1 MCIQL
6 NSWEIMQERLKAEF
20 NKVRTTE
27 PPAGRM
33 PMNSAIPE
41 LARYFLKETHN
52 KYKDPRLANV
62 TKTEAERQIL
72 EISKRSRELLSALK
86 QMSGVAENALRL
98 NSAFFSKL
106 MTQLNLLETASDFAD
121 PPKLPPNAGTG
132 RPKNTYAQRVADVTA
147 RYYWLL
153 SGRDPTT
160 TKANKKGDAAYSEYI
175 SLLEEVFSILGL
187 EDNKPAT
194 YATDAVKRWPEL
206 LGQAKREFGWVD
218 PDKEKKQP

>member
-6 NSWEIMQERLKAEF
+6 NSWEIMEERLKAAF

-27 PPAGRM
+27 PPADRM
-33 PMNSAIPE
+33 PMSSAIPE

-52 KYKDPRLANV
+52 KYKAPRLANV
-62 TKTEAERQIL
+62 TQNEAVRQIY
-72 EISKRSRELLSALK
+72 EIAKHSTALLSALE
-86 QMSGVAENALRL
+86 QMSGAAENALRL
-98 NSAFFSKL
+98 NGAFFSKL
-106 MTQLNLLETASDFAD
+106 MTQLNLLEAASDFAD

-160 TKANKKGDAAYSEYI
+160 IKANKKGDIPYSEYI
-175 SLLEEVFSILGL
+175 SLLGEVFSILGL
-187 EDNKPAT
+187 KDNKPAT

-206 LGQAKREFGWVD
+206 LEQAKREFGWVD